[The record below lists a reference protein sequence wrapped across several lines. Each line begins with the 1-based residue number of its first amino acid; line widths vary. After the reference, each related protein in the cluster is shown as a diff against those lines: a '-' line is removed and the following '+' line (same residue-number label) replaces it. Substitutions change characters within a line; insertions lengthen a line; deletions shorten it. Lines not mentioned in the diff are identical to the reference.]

1 MAIGSEPTAMT
12 ELCWWVQEWLQLD
25 PALYIGPGAL
35 LGAADELARFVAKK
49 EPSLDAEQRIAEA
62 RSFLAARD

>member
-25 PALYIGPGAL
+25 PALHIGPAAL
-35 LGAADELARFVAKK
+35 LGAADELARLDAKT
-49 EPSLDAEQRIAEA
+49 ELSLDAA
-62 RSFLAARD
+62 RAAHRRGT